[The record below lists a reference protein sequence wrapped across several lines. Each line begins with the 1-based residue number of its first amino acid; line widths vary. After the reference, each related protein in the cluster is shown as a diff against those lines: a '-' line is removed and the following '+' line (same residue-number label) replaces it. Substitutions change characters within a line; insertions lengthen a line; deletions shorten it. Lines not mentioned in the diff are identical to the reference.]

1 MSNEQPGPRARPAV
15 GRHVRRWRHERGLT
29 LAAVADRS
37 GLNVGYLSQI
47 ENDKAV
53 PSLEALAALA
63 DALAVPIT
71 SFFLDLVPP
80 PRVVRATERRVTEGP
95 GGVRVERVDGGIPR
109 DLRVVL
115 ATAPPGLGTGLHAH
129 PGDEHHLVLSG
140 RMRVRQA
147 DFETELGPGDYLLWD
162 ATVPHTAEAI
172 GEEPA
177 VLLLISHR
185 AHGPEAAGENG

>member
-1 MSNEQPGPRARPAV
+1 M
-15 GRHVRRWRHERGLT
+15 T
-29 LAAVADRS
+29 LAAVAERS

-53 PSLEALAALA
+53 PSIEALVAVAEALE
-63 DALAVPIT
+63 VPIT
-71 SFFLDLVPP
+71 SFFLELVPP
-80 PRVVRATERRVTEGP
+80 PRVARASERRVTEGP

-109 DLRVVL
+109 DLRIVL

-129 PGDEHHLVLSG
+129 PGDEHHLILSG

-147 DFETELGPGDYLLWD
+147 DFETDLGPGDYLLWD
-162 ATVPHTAEAI
+162 ATVPHAAEAI
-172 GEEPA
+172 GDEPA

-185 AHGPEAAGENG
+185 AHGADGDGEG